1 LTFSGISQNLLDR
14 LGPLKAQL
22 FPRILLLELND
33 AGLRGQMLR
42 GDRPG
47 PLSLEAPL
55 PTLTCRA
62 GMPLELEPLGDL
74 VGDLLVREKLL
85 DAFVMA
91 SLPPEA
97 TEMRVIVWPGGLNPD
112 DPEQEL
118 RRLNPDLGLGF
129 DLSEAYLDLTDL
141 PGAEPRS
148 LVGITPRRLVE
159 AWIEVFNFAG
169 AQLERLAPAQS
180 CQLVALQGVLAEG
193 GADELVLLLNSDP
206 EHVRMMCLRD
216 GVPVFERTL
225 RREGLSVAAE
235 IDRSQR
241 FYRRQDAAVSRLRL
255 LLCEPLPEAEQLD
268 LETRLGVEAELLD
281 HGDFGSLVLQGLA
294 VLDLTP

>member
-1 LTFSGISQNLLDR
+1 MTFSGISQNLLDR

-22 FPRILLLELND
+22 FPHILLLELND
-33 AGLRGQMLR
+33 VGLRGQVLR

-47 PLSLEAPL
+47 PLSLDAPL
-55 PTLTCRA
+55 PPLTCRA

-141 PGAEPRS
+141 PGVEARS
-148 LVGITPRRLVE
+148 LVGLTPRRLVE

-193 GADELVLLLNSDP
+193 GADELVLLLNSEP

-216 GVPVFERTL
+216 GLPVFERTL
-225 RREGLSVAAE
+225 HREGLSVAAE

-241 FYRRQDAAVSRLRL
+241 FYRRQDPAVSRLRL

>member
-1 LTFSGISQNLLDR
+1 MTFSGITQNLLER

-22 FPRILLLELND
+22 FPRLVLLELND
-33 AGLRGQMLR
+33 DGLRGQVLR

-55 PTLTCRA
+55 PPLTCRA

-74 VGDLLVREKLL
+74 VGDLLVRERLL

-97 TEMRVIVWPGGLNPD
+97 TEVRVIAWPDGVEPE

-129 DLSEAYLDLTDL
+129 DLAEACLDLTNL
-141 PGAEPRS
+141 PGAEARS
-148 LVGITPRRLVE
+148 LVALTPRRLVE

-169 AQLERLAPAQS
+169 AQLERLASAQS
-180 CQLVALQGVLAEG
+180 CQLVALQAVLADS
-193 GADELVLLLNSDP
+193 GANELVLLLNPNPDQ
-206 EHVRMMCLRD
+206 VRLMFLRE
-216 GVPVFERTL
+216 GLPVFERAI
-225 RREGLSVAAE
+225 RREGRSVVNE
-235 IDRSQR
+235 IDRSVL
-241 FYRRQDAAVSRLRL
+241 FYRRQDPSITDLRL
-255 LLCEPLPEAEQLD
+255 LLCQPLPESEQVE
-268 LETRLGVEAELLD
+268 LEARLAVGAELLD

-294 VLDLTP
+294 VPDLTP

>member
-1 LTFSGISQNLLDR
+1 MTFSGVTQNLLES

-22 FPRILLLELND
+22 FPRLVLLELND
-33 AGLRGQMLR
+33 DGLRGQVLR

-55 PTLTCRA
+55 PPLTCRA

-74 VGDLLVREKLL
+74 LGDLLVRERLL

-97 TEMRVIVWPGGLNPD
+97 TEVRVIAWPEGVEPE

-129 DLSEAYLDLTDL
+129 DLTEACLDLIDL
-141 PGAEPRS
+141 PGAEARS
-148 LVGITPRRLVE
+148 LVALTPRRLVE
-159 AWIEVFNFAG
+159 AWVEVFNIAG
-169 AQLERLAPAQS
+169 ARLERLASAQS
-180 CQLVALQGVLAEG
+180 CQLAALHAVLF
-193 GADELVLLLNSDP
+193 DSDPNELVLLLNTNPDQA
-206 EHVRMMCLRD
+206 RLMFLRE
-216 GVPVFERTL
+216 GLPVFERAIP
-225 RREGLSVAAE
+225 REGRSVVNE
-235 IDRSQR
+235 IDRSVL
-241 FYRRQDAAVSRLRL
+241 FYRRQDPSITDLRL
-255 LLCEPLPEAEQLD
+255 LLGQPIPEAEQVE
-268 LETRLGVEAELLD
+268 LESRLAVVAELLD

-294 VLDLTP
+294 VPDLTP

>member
-1 LTFSGISQNLLDR
+1 
-14 LGPLKAQL
+14 
-22 FPRILLLELND
+22 
-33 AGLRGQMLR
+33 MLR

-193 GADELVLLLNSDP
+193 GADELVLLLNADP

-216 GVPVFERTL
+216 GLPVFERTL
-225 RREGLSVAAE
+225 HREGLSVAAE

-241 FYRRQDAAVSRLRL
+241 FYRRQDPAVSRLRL

-268 LETRLGVEAELLD
+268 LEARLGVEAELLD